1 MDRSIAKELLMR
13 IAKLVAHNFR
23 GIRSLSWQPGSQAMS
38 CIIGPGDSAKT
49 TVLDAIEATLSPRW
63 ITFSESDFHLGNSLN
78 PITIEV
84 TIAELSK
91 ALLSDQR
98 FGLYIRGLAV
108 DGSVHDEP
116 ETDHE
121 PALTI
126 RLTVDATM
134 EPVWELICD
143 RYPTP
148 RVLSNRD
155 RSLFG
160 VVRLAGEEA
169 RHLTWGQGSVLARMT
184 GDTEG
189 AANQLADAY
198 RVAKQTAN
206 LSSIPSLVETAVR
219 AEELAKQ
226 LGAYVNYAFG
236 PDLELGRGGFSSGSI
251 ALHDGTTPLRMSGLG
266 TRRLATLAIQRA
278 SIKEGAIVLVDEIE
292 QGLEPHRVLGAVS
305 ALRSTQEHA
314 KSSSAPTGQLL
325 ITTHSEVVLSELKS
339 DSLFIMR
346 RSREGDAFISS
357 VPAEAFS
364 RILKHAPRA
373 LFARRILVCE
383 GATELGLMLGLRELF
398 RTRHADVPIEHLGV
412 AIVDGNGA
420 AAPALVTALA
430 GLGYAT
436 ALFRDSDQP
445 LKTGVLSLL
454 QSQNVRVFEYGSS
467 LCTELALFGACWPDV
482 ADKLIACAI
491 ASLGEATILAQ
502 LRPAFPGCDV
512 TRPTATW
519 LPAIP
524 GTEMN
529 WLRLARLAIQ
539 FRWFKSEERGRAISA
554 VVDEIVQ
561 QGQPSPLS
569 VCMRGIERWVYGQ

>member
-1 MDRSIAKELLMR
+1 MR
-13 IAKLVAHNFR
+13 IAKLVAYNFR
-23 GIRSLSWQPGSQAMS
+23 GIRSLTWEPGSQAMS

-63 ITFSESDFHLGNSLN
+63 ITFSEADFHLGSSLN
-78 PITIEV
+78 VIQIEV

-98 FGLYIRGLAV
+98 FGLYIRGLAD

-116 ETDHE
+116 DASHD

-198 RVAKQTAN
+198 RIAKQTAN

-219 AEELAKQ
+219 AEVLAKQ
-226 LGAYVNYAFG
+226 LGAYVNHGFG

-251 ALHDGTTPLRMSGLG
+251 ALHDGSTPLRMSGLG
-266 TRRLATLAIQRA
+266 TRRLTTLAIQRA

-305 ALRSTQEHA
+305 ALRIAQDQA

-325 ITTHSEVVLSELKS
+325 ITTHSEIVLSELKS

-346 RSREGDAFISS
+346 RSMEGNASISS
-357 VPAEAFS
+357 IPYDAFS

-398 RTRHADVPIEHLGV
+398 RTRHGDVPIEHLGV

-420 AAPALVTALA
+420 AAPALATALA
-430 GLGYAT
+430 SLGYAI
-436 ALFRDSDQP
+436 ALFRDSDQL
-445 LKTGVLSLL
+445 LKSSASNLL
-454 QSQNVRVFEYGSS
+454 QTHDVQVFEYGSL
-467 LCTELALFGACWPDV
+467 LCTELALFGACWPDME
-482 ADKLIACAI
+482 DELIRAAI
-491 ASLGEATILAQ
+491 SSLGEATIYAQ
-502 LRPAFPGCDV
+502 LRPAFPGSDV
-512 TRPTATW
+512 TAPTARW
-519 LPAIP
+519 VPAAP
-524 GTEMN
+524 GTEAN
-529 WLRLARLAIQ
+529 WVRLANLAIQ
-539 FRWFKSEERGRAISA
+539 FKWFKSEERGRAISA
-554 VVDEIVQ
+554 VVDQIVQ
-561 QGQPSPLS
+561 LGQPTPLS
-569 VCMRGIERWVYGQ
+569 LCIKGLEQWAYGQ